1 MSTPW
6 RNPAEES
13 LGLYPGL
20 VVDDGRQSGSIT
32 VGQSRLPLWSFI
44 GTALALGWE
53 EVERGWSP
61 TEHYGFT
68 EDDLSGFLHHLLN
81 VRGEFGR
88 LLLVL
93 ANAERLEDDRSDRA
107 LDGHGPVVNVTPGD
121 PSAVQ
126 LPPSWWE
133 DDVLAIPVIRA
144 LTACL
149 DALGLPSTAP
159 EMLPGSRP

>member
-6 RNPAEES
+6 RDPAEES

-32 VGQSRLPLWSFI
+32 VGRSRLPLWSFI
-44 GTALALGWE
+44 GTALHFGWD
-53 EVERGWSP
+53 EVEAGWSP